1 MAVIIDVQ
9 SSLLQYFGCKEKRH
23 FSIYLKKIIYISIY
37 LRFLQAGPGKQGNKT
52 TYK

>member
-1 MAVIIDVQ
+1 MAGIFDVQ

-23 FSIYLKKIIYISIY
+23 FSIYLKYIYIY
-37 LRFLQAGPGKQGNKT
+37 LKFLQAGPGKQSNKT